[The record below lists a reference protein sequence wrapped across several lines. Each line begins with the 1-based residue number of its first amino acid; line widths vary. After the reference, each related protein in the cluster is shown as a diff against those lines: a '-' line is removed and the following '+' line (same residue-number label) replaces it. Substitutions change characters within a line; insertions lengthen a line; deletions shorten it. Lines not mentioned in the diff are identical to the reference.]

1 MIEILVSILSVAI
14 VIPFVVLFIKI
25 YNENQAKKDRRE
37 RLYFSQRRL
46 HKMALQFR
54 DECMAETKQ
63 VIAQYTAAI
72 AWKSFRHRPDYLAN
86 SFITDYKK
94 AIDSRKKEYLGKYA
108 IIYSEGDNSLRIE
121 AEELPD
127 YILDEYEAEIT
138 EIANTFRDI
147 SYYMEYQISDL
158 IEKYNKLERS

>member
-1 MIEILVSILSVAI
+1 MKEFCAALLMCVLAI
-14 VIPFVVLFIKI
+14 PSCILFIKI
-25 YNENQAKKDRRE
+25 LNENQAKRDRRE
-37 RLYFSQRRL
+37 RLYFSQKRL
-46 HKMALQFR
+46 HKMAIQFR
-54 DECMAETKQ
+54 DECMTETKKI
-63 VIAQYTAAI
+63 IAQYTAAI
-72 AWKSFRHRPDYLAN
+72 DWKSFRHRPDYLAN

-147 SYYMEYQISDL
+147 SYYMEDQISDL